1 MYQIN
6 RLHALNLHNVIYQLY
21 VSKAGG
27 EEDYQVLVKRLMNKP
42 EMAHL
47 YMCFYIQNMYFKLIR
62 THT

>member
-1 MYQIN
+1 M
-6 RLHALNLHNVIYQLY
+6 LY
-21 VSKAGG
+21 TNYMSVGGEAGG

-47 YMCFYIQNMYFKLIR
+47 YMCVYIQNMYFKLIR